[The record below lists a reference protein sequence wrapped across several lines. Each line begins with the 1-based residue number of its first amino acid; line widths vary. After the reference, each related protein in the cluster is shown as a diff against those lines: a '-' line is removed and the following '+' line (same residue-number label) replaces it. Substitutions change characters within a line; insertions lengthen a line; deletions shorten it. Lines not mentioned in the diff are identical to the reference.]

1 MKKLIL
7 SIIFSLISVNVH
19 SHVEHYNQFNSL
31 KYELFRNNN
40 LIGFHN
46 YDFEKK
52 NNNLSV
58 KSTVEFK
65 IVKLGIKLYEYKA
78 SSEENYENWIDEQET
93 FESLMAKNNGKLKTT
108 RIAKSNK

>member
-65 IVKLGIKLYEYKA
+65 IVKLGIKLYEYKGRTFHCIWHA
-78 SSEENYENWIDEQET
+78 YTSNW
-93 FESLMAKNNGKLKTT
+93 
-108 RIAKSNK
+108 